1 MKDDTRQNE
10 KLALQLIQ
18 TGKNKIMGAAS
29 LLVKL
34 QQNPQV
40 VACWHTTTSEAELNY
55 SSVQEYEGGNNLVV
69 NTEQFWPLFTSMF
82 TLKL

>member
-1 MKDDTRQNE
+1 
-10 KLALQLIQ
+10 
-18 TGKNKIMGAAS
+18 MGAAS

-40 VACWHTTTSEAELNY
+40 VACWHPTTPEVEFNY
-55 SSVQEYEGGNNLVV
+55 SSVQEYERGNDLAV
-69 NTEQFWPLFTSMF
+69 NTVQFWPLFTSVF

>member
-18 TGKNKIMGAAS
+18 TGKNKIVGAAS

-40 VACWHTTTSEAELNY
+40 VACWHTTTSELEFKY
-55 SSVQEYEGGNNLVV
+55 SSVQEYEGGNNLL
-69 NTEQFWPLFTSMF
+69 NIEQFWPLFTSVF

>member
-1 MKDDTRQNE
+1 
-10 KLALQLIQ
+10 
-18 TGKNKIMGAAS
+18 MGAAS

-40 VACWHTTTSEAELNY
+40 VACWHTTTSEVEFNY
-55 SSVQEYEGGNNLVV
+55 SVQEYEGGNNLVV
-69 NTEQFWPLFTSMF
+69 NTEQLWPLFTSVF